1 MADLSGFDANQVP
14 PSEFVFAPIPAGDY
28 EAVIV
33 GSEMKDTK
41 EGGGKYLKLELQ
53 VLSGPY
59 QNRKLFTNLNL
70 VNKNEQA
77 VQIAKGT
84 LSAIC
89 RAVGVL
95 TPKESSELHNKPMI
109 VTVKIRKG
117 DGEYDDQNECKGF
130 KPRQAGFAPAPTQSA
145 PTAQHSAPWSQPV

>member
-1 MADLSGFDANQVP
+1 MADLSGFDASQVDP
-14 PSEFVFAPIPAGDY
+14 NKFAPIPAGDY

-33 GSEMKDTK
+33 ASEMKPTK
-41 EGGGKYLKLELQ
+41 DGSGKYLKLELQ
-53 VLSGPY
+53 VLSGTY

-84 LSAIC
+84 LSSLC

-95 TPKESSELHNKPMI
+95 TPKDSSELHNKPFI
-109 VTVKIRKG
+109 ATVKVRKS
-117 DGEYDDQNECKGF
+117 DEYDDQNEVKGF
-130 KPRQAGFAPAPTQSA
+130 KPRHAGASA
-145 PTAQHSAPWSQPV
+145 PTASASTSPAAPWSQPA